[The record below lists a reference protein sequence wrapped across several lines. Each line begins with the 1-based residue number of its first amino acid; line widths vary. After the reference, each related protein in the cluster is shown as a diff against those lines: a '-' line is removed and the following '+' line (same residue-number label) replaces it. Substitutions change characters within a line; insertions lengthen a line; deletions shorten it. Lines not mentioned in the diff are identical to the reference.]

1 MLKVALAPAHVN
13 TCSHFSAFRPAI
25 ANPLRFTES
34 ICGRTHVVVDQS
46 NMFRGGRDR
55 GFRLDFEQVL
65 KFLGGDTLVSATI
78 VVSQSVSHRPSQLN
92 FYARLQRLGW
102 DVHTFLLL
110 QNEFGEMAE
119 NEFLVDGDVRAE
131 IRAAAR
137 SPAVDAVVVMSGD
150 GGMTNAVKDARRAG
164 KDVFV
169 LAWDGTL
176 NPALAAAATACITLE
191 EMRPLI
197 GRPLIH

>member
-1 MLKVALAPAHVN
+1 MLRHALAAALGKNRIPFNTLQPAL
-13 TCSHFSAFRPAI
+13 AR
-25 ANPLRFTES
+25 PLRFIQS
-34 ICGRTHVVVDQS
+34 ICGGTHIVVDHS
-46 NMFRGGRDR
+46 NIFQGGLEHQFRV
-55 GFRLDFEQVL
+55 DFEQVL
-65 KFLGGDTLVSATI
+65 KLLGGDTLVSATI
-78 VVSQSVSHRPSQLN
+78 VVSQSVLHRSSQQN
-92 FYARLQRLGW
+92 FYAWLQRVGW
-102 DVHTFLLL
+102 DVHSFMLLK
-110 QNEFGEMAE
+110 NEFGERAE
-119 NEFLVDGDVRAE
+119 NEFLVDGNVRAE

-150 GGMTNAVKDARRAG
+150 GGMTNAVRDARRAG

-197 GRPLIH
+197 GRTLCH